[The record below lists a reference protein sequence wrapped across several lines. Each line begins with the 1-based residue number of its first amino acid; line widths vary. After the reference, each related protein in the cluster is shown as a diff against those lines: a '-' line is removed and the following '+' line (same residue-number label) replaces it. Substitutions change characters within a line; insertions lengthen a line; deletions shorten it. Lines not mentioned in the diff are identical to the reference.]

1 MSRVAPLAVVVIL
14 AATAA
19 SAQPSAAVRQAC
31 EADYR
36 RLCAIV
42 IPGGGRILKCLQG
55 HNSELAAECRAA
67 LQQPRE

>member
-1 MSRVAPLAVVVIL
+1 
-14 AATAA
+14 
-19 SAQPSAAVRQAC
+19 
-31 EADYR
+31 
-36 RLCAIV
+36 V